1 MGSPE
6 NDSAQL
12 QRTVR
17 RHKREDE
24 LTARRNKRAEPVL
37 KKLNGNGHN
46 VLAKGE
52 FVALVEYLF
61 IGDDAAA
68 GRALRKGEFSMG
80 GMTVEAR

>member
-1 MGSPE
+1 M
-6 NDSAQL
+6 
-12 QRTVR
+12 
-17 RHKREDE
+17 
-24 LTARRNKRAEPVL
+24 L